1 MTDSLSE
8 YPADYVVPD
17 LKGHHHLLDRIFT
30 CLSKGSLHHAWL
42 ISGPEGIGKFKA
54 SLHIAAWLLSLP
66 KLPEESLI
74 NDSGSLCIQNPDKLC
89 FDQPDSRL
97 AMNQTHPDLL
107 IIEPNEDEK
116 NKSGFIKT
124 NQIRKLRSFF
134 AHSAG
139 REGWRVAIINSLD
152 LVNHNGQN
160 AMLKI
165 LEEPPQRSILLVL
178 SHQGTGILPT
188 VRSRCMHAT
197 MNRLNIPD
205 TQNILKNIWPAGDE
219 NHIALLAKL
228 CDGSPGQALSLEKAE
243 ALPLFETSCYLL
255 FDEATRAQDL
265 WDIAH
270 KWGPEGNKGRIV
282 RMAALYLFEKLISRA
297 SLSATGNQNY
307 ESEFDTIPFIK
318 NTIEVLAS
326 RHNAHTLAN
335 FHQAFC
341 SEIRQA
347 ERLFLDFTPI
357 FANFLCKLHSQ
368 TLPE

>member
-1 MTDSLSE
+1 M
-8 YPADYVVPD
+8 
-17 LKGHHHLLDRIFT
+17 K
-30 CLSKGSLHHAWL
+30 
-42 ISGPEGIGKFKA
+42 
-54 SLHIAAWLLSLP
+54 
-66 KLPEESLI
+66 
-74 NDSGSLCIQNPDKLC
+74 
-89 FDQPDSRL
+89 
-97 AMNQTHPDLL
+97 QTHPDLL
-107 IIEPNEDEK
+107 VIEPSKDDN

-124 NQIRKLRSFF
+124 NQIRKLNSFF

-152 LVNHNGQN
+152 LVNRNGQN

-165 LEEPPQRSILLVL
+165 LEEPPQHSILLVL
-178 SHQGTGILPT
+178 NHQQASILPT
-188 VRSRCMHAT
+188 VKSRCMYAA
-197 MNRLNIPD
+197 MSRLNTPD
-205 TQNILKNIWPAGDE
+205 TQKILNQIWPAGDE
-219 NHIALLAKL
+219 NHIALLSKL
-228 CDGSPGQALSLEKAE
+228 CDGSPGQAINLEQAE
-243 ALPLFETSCYLL
+243 ALSLFEASCHLL

-270 KWGPEGNKGRIV
+270 KWGPEGNKGRTV

-307 ESEFDTIPFIK
+307 ESEFDTIPFVK

-341 SEIRQA
+341 LEIRQA

-357 FANFLCKLHSQ
+357 LANFLCKLHSQ

>member
-1 MTDSLSE
+1 MTESLSE
-8 YPADYVVPD
+8 YPADYAVPD
-17 LKGHHHLLDRIFT
+17 LKGHQHLLDRMFK

-42 ISGPEGIGKFKA
+42 ICGPEGIGKFKA
-54 SLHIAAWLLSLP
+54 SLHIAAGLLSLP
-66 KLPEESLI
+66 KLSDKSLI
-74 NDSGSLCIQNPDKLC
+74 YDSGFLSIQNPDT
-89 FDQPDSRL
+89 RL
-97 AMNQTHPDLL
+97 VMNQTHPDLL
-107 IIEPNEDEK
+107 ILEPSEDDK
-116 NKSGFIKT
+116 NKSGLIKT
-124 NQIRKLRSFF
+124 HQIRKLNSFF
-134 AHSAG
+134 ARSAG

-152 LVNHNGQN
+152 LVNRNGQN

-178 SHQGTGILPT
+178 NHQQAGILPT
-188 VRSRCMHAT
+188 VRSRCMYAA
-197 MNRLNIPD
+197 MSRLNTPD
-205 TQNILKNIWPAGDE
+205 TQKILNQIWPAGDE
-219 NHIALLAKL
+219 NHIALLSKL
-228 CDGSPGQALSLEKAE
+228 CDGSPGQAISLEQAE
-243 ALPLFETSCYLL
+243 ALSLFEASCHLL

-270 KWGPEGNKGRIV
+270 KWGPEGNKGRTV

-297 SLSATGNQNY
+297 SLSATGNRNY

-326 RHNAHTLAN
+326 RHNAHTLAT

-341 SEIRQA
+341 LEIRQA